1 MKRMIILC
9 LCLVLFSS
17 CGRRDASEP
26 LSYVRMPMTVS
37 AHLVTG
43 EAEGSVLITF
53 TDATHYTVE
62 YTDPPVM
69 RGVVY
74 EQAGERSYLTF
85 GQSRV
90 EISEGDVCLAALAAA
105 KVLVPD
111 VASLSADVPDIA
123 DGQSV
128 RVNKYQTD
136 TLTAVHY
143 LSEGGALIKAEGDC
157 GGYSAVFTQISL
169 SY

>member
-1 MKRMIILC
+1 MKRMFILC
-9 LCLVLFSS
+9 LCLILLPA
-17 CGRRDASEP
+17 CGRESTTEP
-26 LSYVRMPMTVS
+26 LSYVRMPMRVS
-37 AHLVTG
+37 ARLVTG

-62 YTDPPVM
+62 YTEPPVM
-69 RGVVY
+69 GGVVY
-74 EQAGERSYLTF
+74 ERAGERSYLTF
-85 GQSRV
+85 GESRV

-111 VASLSADVPDIA
+111 VGALTADVPDTV

-128 RVNKYQTD
+128 RLNKYHTD

-143 LSEGGALIKAEGDC
+143 VSQDGALIKAEGDC
-157 GGYSAVFTQISL
+157 DGYSAVFTQISF